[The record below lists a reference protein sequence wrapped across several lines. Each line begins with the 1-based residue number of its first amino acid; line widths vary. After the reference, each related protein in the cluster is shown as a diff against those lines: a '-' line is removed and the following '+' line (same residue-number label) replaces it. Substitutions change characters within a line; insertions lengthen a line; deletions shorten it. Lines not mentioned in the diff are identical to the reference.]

1 MFFGM
6 LIIGV
11 TCLGVLTSSPL
22 SLTLPCLWTMVFDVV
37 NLFINLN
44 NMEDKN
50 MKEIEYEEKQL
61 LYRDRGWNGQTH
73 SVLGE

>member
-1 MFFGM
+1 M
-6 LIIGV
+6 
-11 TCLGVLTSSPL
+11 
-22 SLTLPCLWTMVFDVV
+22 FDVV

-73 SVLGE
+73 NVLGE